1 MRYMDKWNLCVYCA
15 VRTVLCPMT
24 LVHLNSERDT
34 RRALQRRERHKKRH
48 ETRQGTGDFTRL
60 NSYPP
65 GVLATK
71 VGYFGVKSTKV
82 PQGQMGT

>member
-48 ETRQGTGDFTRL
+48 DRGQETSQDSTHI
-60 NSYPP
+60 PP
-65 GVLATK
+65 GSLRLK
-71 VGYFGVKSTKV
+71 W
-82 PQGQMGT
+82 GTLGSNLLKCP